1 MKFHP
6 HVTDQIAHFVVGA
19 AILLIFAF
27 GGLVGGAVAGAA
39 CGLIRELT
47 EAGGSRI
54 ALAEIPPHFKKLDP
68 WIDLLFWSLGG
79 ALAST
84 VVWVLA
90 CPPA

>member
-1 MKFHP
+1 MKFYP

-19 AILLIFAF
+19 AILLTFAL
-27 GGLVGGAVAGAA
+27 GGLIGGVVAGLA

-54 ALAEIPPHFKKLDP
+54 ALAEIKPHFEKLDP

-79 ALAST
+79 AAASL
-84 VVWVLA
+84 VVWTFA